1 MKKFQK
7 TFAAFLA
14 AAMLLT
20 SIPFAFAANSTPSDA
35 MTPTDV
41 TTPSDAPSVDVP
53 DGDGYT
59 ITNPYANINWETIN
73 QYKTAL
79 HTHTNASDGDDT
91 LTESLERHYQT
102 GYDIVSITDHG
113 VSDMSWTDSE
123 LGSKFITKV
132 MTLFGRSDGN
142 LDYLEQSGAFACGVK
157 YEMKNN
163 GVDDYLV
170 MEDGHEILRIPYGVE
185 NNAVSINAHV
195 NSWFAE
201 FNDNMPSDYRN
212 AITGVDKAGGVS
224 VINHPGEYTQARYE
238 LYQEDAYNTDNWSYN
253 YYINKFY
260 GYINKYDSCIGID
273 INSKGDGRT
282 RYDRKLWD
290 IMLAKAAESGK
301 TVTAI
306 ATSDAHQLDKIDTGS
321 LIVLAEA
328 KTSANVKK
336 ALLNGEILPQS
347 TCIANRDEMAQIAD
361 AIKTFYGETELY
373 KTLADLVAK
382 YDAEREEIANSSDD
396 GNVGVSYTSLDD
408 EGYLPATATR
418 PVINSITV
426 NDDEDTITIDADN
439 ALIIRWISD
448 GKLIATT
455 KADDASFDLND
466 YENVI
471 KGYIRAEV
479 FGEGGIMYTEGF
491 TLIADQATD
500 SGDDFILDFGFLDFI
515 FAMIDRYGGLIGRIV
530 LNIF

>member
-1 MKKFQK
+1 MKKLRN
-7 TFAAFLA
+7 TLA
-14 AAMLLT
+14 VILASALLIT
-20 SIPFAFAANSTPSDA
+20 GIPFAFAANA
-35 MTPTDV
+35 TPTDAS
-41 TTPSDAPSVDVP
+41 PA
-53 DGDGYT
+53 DGYV
-59 ITNPYANINWETIN
+59 ITNPYADINWETVN

-91 LTESLERHYQT
+91 LKDSLERHYQT
-102 GYDIVSITDHG
+102 GFDIVSITDHG
-113 VSDMSWTDSE
+113 VSDMSWTDSTI
-123 LGSKFITKV
+123 GSKIVTKV
-132 MTLFGRSDGN
+132 MTLFGKSDGN
-142 LDYLEQSGAFACGVK
+142 LVYLEQSGAFTSGVK

-163 GVDDYLV
+163 GTDDYLV
-170 MEDGHEILRIPYGVE
+170 TEDGHEILRIPFGVE
-185 NNAVSINAHV
+185 NNAVSVNAHV

-201 FNDNMPSDYRN
+201 FNDIMPSGYRN

-238 LYQEDAYNTDNWSYN
+238 LYQDDAYNMDNWSYN

-260 GYINKYDSCIGID
+260 GYIDKYDSCIGID

-321 LIVLAEA
+321 LIVLAES
-328 KTSANVKK
+328 KTVENVKN
-336 ALLNGEILPQS
+336 ALLKGQVLPQS

-361 AIKTFYGETELY
+361 GIKKYYGETELY
-373 KTLADLVAK
+373 LTLADLVSK

-396 GNVGVSYTSLDD
+396 GNVGITYSALDD
-408 EGYLPATATR
+408 EGFVATATR
-418 PVINSITV
+418 PEVKSIIV
-426 NDDEDTITIDADN
+426 NDSDDTITIDSEN

-455 KADDASFDLND
+455 KADDSAFDLND
-466 YENVI
+466 YEDVI
-471 KGYIRAEV
+471 KGYVRAEI
-479 FGEGGIMYTEGF
+479 FGEGGVVYTEGF
-491 TLIADQATD
+491 TIDADKASDD
-500 SGDDFILDFGFLDFI
+500 SSDFILDFGFFDFI
-515 FAMIDRYGGLIGRIV
+515 FALADRYGGLIGRIL
-530 LNIF
+530 LNIFN

>member
-1 MKKFQK
+1 MLKK
-7 TFAAFLA
+7 TIAVLMAT
-14 AAMLLT
+14 AMLLT
-20 SIPFAFAANSTPSDA
+20 CVPFAFAAEAADN
-35 MTPTDV
+35 
-41 TTPSDAPSVDVP
+41 
-53 DGDGYT
+53 GYT

-79 HTHTNASDGDDT
+79 HTHTNASDGDNT
-91 LTESLERHYQT
+91 LTESIERHYET
-102 GYDIVSITDHG
+102 GYDIVSVTDHG

-142 LDYLEQSGAFACGVK
+142 LDYLEQSGTFSNGTS
-157 YEMKNN
+157 YEMINVN
-163 GVDDYLV
+163 GDDYLV
-170 MEDGHEILRIPYGVE
+170 TGDGHEILRIPYGVE
-185 NNAVSINAHV
+185 NNAVSVNAHV

-238 LYQEDAYNTDNWSYN
+238 LYQEDAYNMDNWSYN

-260 GYINKYDSCIGID
+260 GYIYNYDSCIGID

-290 IMLAKAAESGK
+290 IMLAKAAEKGT

-321 LIVLAEA
+321 MIVLAES
-328 KTSANVKK
+328 KTSENVKK

-347 TCIANRDEMAQIAD
+347 TCISNRDELAQIAD
-361 AIKTFYGETELY
+361 AIKTYYSETELY
-373 KTLADLVAK
+373 KELIDLVAK
-382 YDAEREEIANSSDD
+382 YDAEREEIANSADD
-396 GNVGVSYTSLDD
+396 GQVGVSYTSLDD
-408 EGYLPATATR
+408 EGFLATQTR
-418 PVINSITV
+418 PVINSIAV
-426 NDDEDTITIDADN
+426 DDAEDTITIDADN

-455 KADDASFDLND
+455 KADDTAFDLND
-466 YENVI
+466 YENEI
-471 KGYIRAEV
+471 KGYVRAEI
-479 FGEGGIMYTEGF
+479 FGEGGIVYTEGF
-491 TLIADQATD
+491 TLNAEQATD
-500 SGDDFILDFGFLDFI
+500 SSDETIIDFGFMDFLI
-515 FAMIDRYGGLIGRIV
+515 AMVDRYGGLLIRIIGN
-530 LNIF
+530 LFN

>member
-1 MKKFQK
+1 MKKFK
-7 TFAAFLA
+7 NTIAVILA
-14 AAMLLT
+14 AAMLVT
-20 SIPFAFAANSTPSDA
+20 CIPFAFAANSTPSDA
-35 MTPTDV
+35 PESGTPT
-41 TTPSDAPSVDVP
+41 
-53 DGDGYT
+53 GDGYE
-59 ITNPYANINWETIN
+59 ITNPYENIDWATIN

-91 LTESLERHYQT
+91 LTASLERHYQT

-113 VSDMSWTDSE
+113 VSDMSWTDST

-132 MTLFGRSDGN
+132 MTLVGKSDGN
-142 LDYLEQSGAFACGVK
+142 LDYLEQSGTFASGVK

-163 GVDDYLV
+163 GTDDYLV
-170 MEDGHEILRIPYGVE
+170 TEDGHEILRIPYGVE
-185 NNAVSINAHV
+185 NNAVSVNAHV
-195 NSWFAE
+195 NSWFGE
-201 FNDNMPSDYRN
+201 FNCNLPSGYRN
-212 AITGVDKAGGVS
+212 AITGADKAGALS

-260 GYINKYDSCIGID
+260 GYINNYESCIGID

-282 RYDRKLWD
+282 RYERKLWD

-328 KTSANVKK
+328 KTSANVKN
-336 ALLNGEILPQS
+336 ALLNGEVLPQS
-347 TCIANRDEMAQIAD
+347 TCIHNRDELAQIAEGL
-361 AIKTFYGETELY
+361 KTFYGETELY
-373 KTLADLVAK
+373 KTIADLVAQ
-382 YDAEREEIANSSDD
+382 YDADCEEIANSSDD

-408 EGYLPATATR
+408 EGFVATATR
-418 PVINSITV
+418 PAVKSITV
-426 NDDEDTITIDADN
+426 DEAEDTITIASEN

-455 KADDASFDLND
+455 KADGKAFDLND
-466 YENVI
+466 YEDVI
-471 KGYIRAEV
+471 KGYVRAEI
-479 FGEGGIMYTEGF
+479 FGEGGVIYTEGF
-491 TLIADQATD
+491 TLNADEATD
-500 SGDDFILDFGFLDFI
+500 TGDEFILDFGFMDFL
-515 FAMIDRYGGLIGRIV
+515 FAIVDRYGGLIGRIV
-530 LNIF
+530 LNLFN